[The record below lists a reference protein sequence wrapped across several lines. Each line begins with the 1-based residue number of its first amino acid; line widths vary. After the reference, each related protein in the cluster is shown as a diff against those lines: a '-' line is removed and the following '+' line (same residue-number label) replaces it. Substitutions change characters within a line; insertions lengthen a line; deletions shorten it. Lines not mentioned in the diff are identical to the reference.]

1 MVRRRFG
8 EGFGEG
14 GRECVM
20 AEDAIGGYYDRLSR
34 WTWLAQRLGYG
45 RRRALSVHRALADP
59 RAGGR
64 STPTRLHDLL
74 LEHLPPLTA
83 PRVLDAGCGF
93 GATMVDLAQR
103 VGGEYVGLTL
113 SAAQA
118 STATRAARRAGL
130 ADRVR
135 ILVRSYDNPP
145 AGPFDLILAI
155 ESLAHSPTP
164 GASLGGLVPLL
175 APGGVMAIVD
185 DMPEPDASASPDLAT
200 FKAGWRCPALW
211 SASRYYQELAALGAA
226 VTIDRDL
233 TSEFRPRT
241 LRRIEQLERL
251 NRALRRAVPSGA
263 WRAVMDS
270 HRGGLALERL
280 YRHGLVHYRLLV
292 ARSR

>member
-1 MVRRRFG
+1 
-8 EGFGEG
+8 
-14 GRECVM
+14 M

-34 WTWLAQRLGYG
+34 WTWFAQRLGYG

-74 LEHLPPLTA
+74 IEHLPPLPA
-83 PRVLDAGCGF
+83 PHVLDAGCGF

-103 VGGEYVGLTL
+103 VGGEYLGLTL

-118 STATRAARRAGL
+118 STATHAAQRAGL

-145 AGPFDLILAI
+145 AGPFDLVLAI
-155 ESLAHSPTP
+155 ESLAHSLAPA
-164 GASLGGLVPLL
+164 ASLAELVRVL
-175 APGGVMAIVD
+175 APGGVVAIVD
-185 DMPEPDASASPDLAT
+185 DMPEPDAAVSPDLAA
-200 FKAGWRCPALW
+200 FQSGWRCPVLW
-211 SASRYYQELAALGAA
+211 SASRYHQELAALGMT
-226 VTIDRDL
+226 VTVDRDL
-233 TSEFRPRT
+233 TTEFRPRT

-251 NRALRRAVPSGA
+251 NRALRWAIPSGA
-263 WRAVMDS
+263 WRAVMES

-280 YRHGLVHYRLLV
+280 YRHGLVRYRLLV
-292 ARSR
+292 ARAR